1 MGGYVSLLTVSWAQ
15 PPKSQLY
22 HARSF
27 RRKARYHSDKADN
40 RWANL
45 FFGHQCDNPND
56 KLRKDNCSGC
66 RGVGVRRR
74 DGRWRVRITVGGRP
88 IYLGDRVDLEQ
99 AIAARKAAEHRYFG
113 SWHSEALALKLRA
126 VLGERYTLRQIP
138 VVRAT

>member
-45 FFGHQCDNPND
+45 FLVTNAKNHQNPND
-56 KLRKDNCSGC
+56 KLRKDNRSTC
-66 RGVGVRRR
+66 RGVGARP
-74 DGRWRVRITVGGRP
+74 DGKWR
-88 IYLGDRVDLEQ
+88 
-99 AIAARKAAEHRYFG
+99 AR
-113 SWHSEALALKLRA
+113 LVKLPNA
-126 VLGERYTLRQIP
+126 VILVLGVPWLWI
-138 VVRAT
+138 